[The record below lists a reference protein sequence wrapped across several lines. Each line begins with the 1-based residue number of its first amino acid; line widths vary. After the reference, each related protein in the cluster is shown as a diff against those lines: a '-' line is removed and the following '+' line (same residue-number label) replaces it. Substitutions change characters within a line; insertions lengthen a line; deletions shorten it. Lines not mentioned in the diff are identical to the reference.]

1 MRRRRRTQAEGRGAA
16 VVGLTRSGL
25 LTRTLALSG
34 ALAGSAVAA
43 EIAAS
48 SGSQPSAARDRQ
60 ILSFGLLIERLQAAF
75 YADALRG
82 GRLTGETR
90 QFAQHVGHRSR
101 RTSSIVAAALGSS
114 ARQGSGL
121 SLWRRGNRSGEV
133 HRDGGVARGHRLA
146 VYNGQGVNL
155 TAQALAA
162 AARLVSVEA
171 RHAAWARALAGELPA
186 PVAVD
191 VPITVASGQEPC
203 STDSS
208 RSDVR
213 RHLPI
218 ATDSPTSMSTERA

>member
-90 QFAQHVGHRSR
+90 QFAQNVGQQEQAHVEY
-101 RTSSIVAAALGSS
+101 VAAALGSS
-114 ARQGSGL
+114 AHEAPGFRFGDAATDPAKFIATAV
-121 SLWRRGNRSGEV
+121 SLEDTG
-133 HRDGGVARGHRLA
+133 LA

-162 AARLVSVEA
+162 TARLVSVEA

-191 VPITVASGQEPC
+191 VPTTVAQ
-203 STDSS
+203 
-208 RSDVR
+208 
-213 RHLPI
+213 
-218 ATDSPTSMSTERA
+218 AKSMFDRFLA